1 MGRLE
6 GPPRGSIPVAPVA
19 AAALEPILTMTV
31 VVPICL
37 MLESGGCLQVAAQ
50 AGYSALVKQY
60 RAILDPS
67 LKGVPPPELSA
78 TPPINKAEEQ
88 QGLDQAAS
96 SETWAAQ
103 ITEDDEDLEADL
115 QRSRIH
121 SPSQQDLQEA
131 ADLSGMSIKDR
142 SDQNTD
148 LLGIG
153 SDSVAHRSPATGT
166 VTPWDSLSCGLT
178 ENPEDMKGAPPALP
192 CNLNL

>member
-1 MGRLE
+1 M
-6 GPPRGSIPVAPVA
+6 A
-19 AAALEPILTMTV
+19 A
-31 VVPICL
+31 
-37 MLESGGCLQVAAQ
+37 LQVAAQ

-142 SDQNTD
+142 SDQTHRPSWDWERLSCAQIPCHWNCYPVG
-148 LLGIG
+148 LLVLWLDRESRGYEG
-153 SDSVAHRSPATGT
+153 RTPRSP
-166 VTPWDSLSCGLT
+166 
-178 ENPEDMKGAPPALP
+178 M
-192 CNLNL
+192 